1 MKRLTSRQTRRRI
14 AQLGIENTLAHAFG
28 FIEASHH
35 QRFHRHRHSKHQLL
49 RPQHGVLCVETA
61 THLHTCASPMAI
73 WIPAGVVHATTIGA
87 GSAAS
92 LFFSPDH
99 YAWSSTE
106 VRQIEVSPLLQ
117 HMVDTAA
124 AGLSGTKSFRRQFF
138 DIIAELCHRALV
150 EPITPALAVP
160 RSPAVRRAVD
170 HLLANLAEETIPQ
183 LALAAGM
190 SERTLRRRF
199 QSELALS
206 PDDYLRHARLIKAM
220 QILRSSAAKPVSEI
234 ALEVGYGNQSAF
246 TAAFRRFTQ
255 QTPAGFRE
263 ASLG

>member
-1 MKRLTSRQTRRRI
+1 MKKLTPRQTRRRI
-14 AQLGIENTLAHAFG
+14 EQLGIESTLAHAFG
-28 FIEASHH
+28 FIEASRH
-35 QRFHRHRHSKHQLL
+35 QRFDRHRHSKHQLL
-49 RPQHGVLCVETA
+49 RPQHGVLCVETG

-87 GSAAS
+87 GAAAS
-92 LFFSPDH
+92 LFFSPEH

-124 AGLSGTKSFRRQFF
+124 EGLAGTKSFQRQFF
-138 DIIAELCHRALV
+138 DIIAELCHRALA
-150 EPITPALAVP
+150 EPVTPALAVP
-160 RSPAVRRAVD
+160 RSPEVKRAVD
-170 HLLANLAEETIPQ
+170 HLLAHLAEQTIPQ
-183 LALAAGM
+183 LAQAVGM

-220 QILRSSAAKPVSEI
+220 QTLRSAPTKPISEI

-255 QTPAGFRE
+255 QTPAEFRE
-263 ASLG
+263 ATTR